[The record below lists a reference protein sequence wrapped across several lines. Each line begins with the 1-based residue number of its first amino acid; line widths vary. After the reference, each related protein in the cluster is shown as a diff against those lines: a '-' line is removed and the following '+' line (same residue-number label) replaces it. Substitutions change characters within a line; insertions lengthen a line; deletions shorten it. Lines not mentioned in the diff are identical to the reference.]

1 MPVIKWLI
9 NTFLL
14 CVTLIFTIKWLISP
28 LSIILDGIIF
38 KQLADYLADNV
49 IAVWKYIL
57 AGKRNASPFF
67 VCSTYENINEV
78 I

>member
-1 MPVIKWLI
+1 MI
-9 NTFLL
+9 NFS
-14 CVTLIFTIKWLISP
+14 INR

-38 KQLADYLADNV
+38 EQLADYLADNV

-67 VCSTYENINEV
+67 VCSTYKNIRNA
-78 I
+78 IFL